1 MKSIPHQYVER
12 ETGKICTE
20 KLIGDRAIRLLY
32 TVAREQAPTLF
43 KALTSAR
50 MSSLIACVRYDVTS
64 VNSTRIELQRCGVD
78 FSECVDSKLLNTAWK
93 IFERQIRYWECRPM
107 PEDPK
112 AVVSPADA
120 RCIVGSLKESSSLFL
135 KDKFFDLEEL
145 VGRDKQRWINV
156 FCGGDFAIFRL
167 TPEKY
172 HYNHT
177 PVAGEVVDI
186 YEIPGGYHSCNPGA
200 IVTEVTPFSKNKRVV
215 TIIDTDVPGGTGAGL
230 VAMIEIVALMIG
242 DIAQAYSENRYEHP
256 CPAAAGMFLHKGL
269 PKSLY
274 RPGSS
279 TDVLLFQE
287 GHIKFS
293 DDLVRN
299 MYVAG
304 VQSRFSKGFGQPL
317 VETDLKV
324 RSMIGTALDK

>member
-1 MKSIPHQYVER
+1 
-12 ETGKICTE
+12 
-20 KLIGDRAIRLLY
+20 
-32 TVAREQAPTLF
+32 
-43 KALTSAR
+43 
-50 MSSLIACVRYDVTS
+50 
-64 VNSTRIELQRCGVD
+64 
-78 FSECVDSKLLNTAWK
+78 
-93 IFERQIRYWECRPM
+93 M
-107 PEDPK
+107 PDNPN
-112 AVVSPADA
+112 AMVSPADA
-120 RCIVGSLKESSSLFL
+120 RCIVGSLKETSSLFL

-145 VGRDKQRWINV
+145 VGRDKPNWIEA
-156 FCGGDFAIFRL
+156 FCCGDFAIFRL

-177 PVAGEVVDI
+177 PVAGQVIDI

-200 IVTEVTPFSKNKRVV
+200 VVPVVTPFSKNKRVV

-242 DIAQAYSENRYEHP
+242 DIVQAYSETRYEEDRP
-256 CPAAAGMFLHKGL
+256 VTAGMFLRKGL

-287 GHIKFS
+287 GRTKFS
-293 DDLVRN
+293 DDLIRN
-299 MYVAG
+299 MFLLG

-324 RSMIGTALDK
+324 RSIIGTAVGGSV